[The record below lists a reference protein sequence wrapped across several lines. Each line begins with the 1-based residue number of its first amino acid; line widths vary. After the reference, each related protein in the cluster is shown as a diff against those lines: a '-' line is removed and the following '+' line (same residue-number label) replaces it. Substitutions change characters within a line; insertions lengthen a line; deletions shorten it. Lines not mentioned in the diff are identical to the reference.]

1 MLAAVLAWGA
11 LIAPVR
17 GDDPKPKKEG
27 EKAEAAADG
36 KDDQGADEKE
46 NKEKKKEKKEDRYFA
61 VTGGLVHT
69 VTGGDLY
76 GATILSK
83 NGKIIA
89 IGDSVTIPAKAE
101 VLDVSG
107 YQVYPGLIAVDSGG
121 LIGAGKPEDTTDVF
135 SLSMTLGLA
144 GGITTA
150 VSGNTAGKLTYGT
163 LEDLV
168 VKRDLFYTLDYS
180 GDDPG
185 GRYRLR
191 EKLDK
196 VRQYLRDLEA
206 YNEKKKDDPEA
217 TEPDKEWL
225 KGDYEKLYKLLTGE
239 TSAIASADRTHEIIE
254 YCSLAEEYG
263 FKLVLRGAMEGWTQ
277 PMRMARAG
285 VSAIITLRPPM
296 FSTDSGH
303 DDTLNRPT
311 GRSIENPAILYNHGI
326 PFAIVP
332 STTSITLWGLA
343 GRDLLHLNMEAAFA
357 VRGGLPAEAALRAI
371 TIDAARVLGI
381 DDRVGS
387 LEVAKDADF
396 VVTDGDMLYYMTQT
410 RWTIVNGRIA
420 YDKMKD
426 TLFNHIRPDGDRNAP
441 PPKDYWPRRLGAS
454 TTPSTATP

>member
-1 MLAAVLAWGA
+1 MHRYVGLWAAVLAVGA
-11 LIAPVR
+11 LLAPAR
-17 GDDPKPKKEG
+17 AEDPKPKKED
-27 EKAEAAADG
+27 KKLEAPADA
-36 KDDQGADEKE
+36 KDAGDKDTKK
-46 NKEKKKEKKEDRYFA
+46 NKKEKKEDRYFA

-69 VTGGDLY
+69 VTRGDLH

-83 NGKIIA
+83 NGKIIE
-89 IGDSVTIPAKAE
+89 IGDSVSIPEKAE

-121 LIGAGKPEDTTDVF
+121 LIGGSKPEDTTNVF

-168 VKRDLFYTLDYS
+168 VKRDLFYTLNYS
-180 GDDPG
+180 TNDPD

-196 VRQYLRDLEA
+196 VRQYVRDLDA
-206 YNEKKKDDPEA
+206 YEEKKKNDPEA

-225 KGDYEKLYKLLTGE
+225 KGDYEKLYKLLTRE
-239 TSAIASADRTHEIIE
+239 TTAIARADRTHEIIE

-277 PMRMARAG
+277 PTRMARAG
-285 VSAIITLRPPM
+285 VSAIITLRPPI

-326 PFAIVP
+326 PFAIIP

-387 LEVAKDADF
+387 LEVGKDADF

-426 TLFNHIRPDGDRNAP
+426 TLFNHIRPNGDRNAP
-441 PPKDYWPRRLGAS
+441 PPKDYWPRRLGAE
-454 TTPSTATP
+454 